1 MEDNDI
7 IALYFARD
15 ERAISETSEK
25 YGGMCSRLAQ
35 RILGSREDAE
45 ECCNDVLL
53 KVWNAI
59 PPDSPRRF
67 AAYLVRVVRN
77 AALDLYDRLHAAK
90 RGGTQT
96 AVALEELEQCIAAPD
111 DVEEA
116 QSNAE
121 TGEMLNRFL
130 GMLPDETRNFFVLR
144 YVYLLPVKDIA
155 EKTGVSVSKVKTT
168 LHRTRNALK
177 AYLGGEIP

>member
-1 MEDNDI
+1 MDDCEI
-7 IALYFARD
+7 IELFFQRD
-15 ERAISETSEK
+15 ERALSETSGR
-25 YGGMCSRLAQ
+25 YGGMCCRLAK
-35 RILGSREDAE
+35 RILGSQEDAE

-53 KVWNAI
+53 KLWNAI
-59 PPDSPRRF
+59 PPDRPQRF

-77 AALDLYDRLHAAK
+77 TALDLYEKLHAAK

-96 AVALEELEQCIAAPD
+96 AVALDELAECLPAPD

-116 QSNAE
+116 QSAAE

-130 GMLPDETRNFFVLR
+130 ADLPDQTRNIFVLR
-144 YVYLLPVKDIA
+144 YVYLMPVKDIA
-155 EKTGVSVSKVKTT
+155 AKTGVSVSKVKVV

-177 AYLGGEIP
+177 KWMGGEIP